1 MQQRSSHFGM
11 NAVFVCPHPQP
22 LSLWEKGEWR
32 KMNTQNI
39 SIEIQDTQLQ
49 ERVAVVIEDNAR
61 PAEQILTEQAS
72 EHEVNSNTSAHRYLP

>member
-1 MQQRSSHFGM
+1 M

-22 LSLWEKGEWR
+22 LSQRERGEWR

-72 EHEVNSNTSAHRYLP
+72 EHEVNSHTSAPRYLP